1 MSERVPAAPAA
12 FLIRDVN
19 LIDGHGGPGRPGL
32 AVVVDRRRIAWVG
45 PAESAPS
52 FPAHAIVHGAGRSL
66 LPGLINSHVH
76 LSADAGPDFTRQIV
90 SDSLPLAALK
100 SATTA
105 ALTLRTGVTSVRDCG
120 AADGVVIEV
129 AKGIEDGL
137 IPGPRVRAAGRVITM
152 TGGHGHFIG
161 READGVDGVRAA
173 TRAELKAGA
182 HFIKAMATGGVL
194 TSGVDPGNT
203 ALVQEELAVAAQEAH
218 NAGRKITVHAIG
230 NQGIKNALRA
240 GVDSIEH
247 GIRLDDEALDL
258 AVARGAYLVPT
269 LLAVAS
275 IVTAGTG
282 AGMPP
287 WVHEKA
293 AREAERHRES
303 FVAAVRSGLKIAAG
317 TDAGTPYNPHTDFVR
332 ELELMVRYGLT
343 PPEVIRAAT
352 RDAAENMDV
361 LHDTGTV
368 DVGKLADL
376 VLVEG
381 DPAADI
387 GALARIRLVV
397 KDGRIVHESA
407 GADEGARAGE
417 SAHVGEAS

>member
-1 MSERVPAAPAA
+1 MRETKPDPTA

-19 LIDGHGGPGRPGL
+19 LIDGHEGPGRPGH
-32 AVVVDRRRIAWVG
+32 AVVVDGRRIVWIG

-52 FPAHAIVHGAGRSL
+52 FPAHAVVDGAGCSL

-76 LSADAGPDFTRQIV
+76 LSADAGPDFTRQIE
-90 SDSLPLAALK
+90 SDSLPLATLK
-100 SATTA
+100 SARLA
-105 ALTLRTGVTSVRDCG
+105 AATLRTGVTAVRDCG
-120 AADGVVIEV
+120 AADGVVIEL

-182 HFIKAMATGGVL
+182 DFIKAMATGGVL
-194 TSGVDPGNT
+194 TAGVDPGHIG
-203 ALVQEELAVAAQEAH
+203 LVQEELAVAAQEAH
-218 NAGRKITVHAIG
+218 NAGRRITVHAIG

-240 GVDSIEH
+240 GVDSVEH

-258 AVARGAYLVPT
+258 AVARGTYLVPT

-282 AGMPP
+282 AGMPS

-293 AREAERHRES
+293 EREAERHRES
-303 FVAAVRSGLKIAAG
+303 FVAAVRSGLRIAAG

-343 PPEVIRAAT
+343 EAEVIRAAT
-352 RDAAENMDV
+352 RNAAENMDV

-381 DPAADI
+381 DPTADI
-387 GALARIRLVV
+387 GVLERIRMVV

-407 GADEGARAGE
+407 Q
-417 SAHVGEAS
+417 VGEAA